1 MASSVHLG
9 MYFYLILGFCNIQ
22 LYSTSTVPS
31 ESWLPMMFI
40 FEADTCCSFHIKKK
54 TNKTTKSK
62 IDVSRWGLAN
72 SVFDTQISQAMQ
84 NPFVSYMIA
93 PNTPSAFIQTVHQ
106 EATIY
111 HLFQTWMIKAV
122 PGIQRH
128 CLDMVVLACPPH
140 ILMWAEA
147 LYKIGV
153 FLKLIKSLVSWWKKY
168 SWQIQINTYLLE
180 IAL

>member
-40 FEADTCCSFHIKKK
+40 FEADTCCSFHIKKNQ
-54 TNKTTKSK
+54 NKTTKSK

-84 NPFVSYMIA
+84 NPFVSYMIV

-122 PGIQRH
+122 PGI
-128 CLDMVVLACPPH
+128 PK
-140 ILMWAEA
+140 A
-147 LYKIGV
+147 LSGHGCTGLSTSYPDVGRSP
-153 FLKLIKSLVSWWKKY
+153 L
-168 SWQIQINTYLLE
+168 
-180 IAL
+180 